1 MLKKHEYIQAI
12 SVIDKNA
19 NTITLW
25 NLDKFEHKL
34 SILRDIYSRI
44 IEDEEENLTQ
54 TSTSISEYQSMIFDS
69 TDEWQTLDKFEQ
81 NDENFSPKM

>member
-1 MLKKHEYIQAI
+1 M
-12 SVIDKNA
+12 N
-19 NTITLW
+19 
-25 NLDKFEHKL
+25 
-34 SILRDIYSRI
+34 I